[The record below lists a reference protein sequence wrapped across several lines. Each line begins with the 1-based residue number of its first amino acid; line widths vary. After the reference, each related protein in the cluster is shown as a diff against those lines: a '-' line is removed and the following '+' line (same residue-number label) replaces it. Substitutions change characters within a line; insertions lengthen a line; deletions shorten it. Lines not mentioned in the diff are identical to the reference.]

1 MHKTDILAKYCKE
14 RGCAFKMG
22 ESLSDYT
29 SFKIGGT
36 ADIIVFP
43 ENSGSL
49 AGLMGAIKENGLDFI
64 LLGNG
69 SNVLLCENHFSGAAV
84 VTSHMDAITVEGE
97 TIYAQCGVSLNTTAL
112 AAKAH
117 SLSGLEFAYGIPGTL
132 GGAVYMNAGA
142 YGGQIG
148 DAVSSSC
155 CLDMDTLETKNLD
168 FAGHEFAY
176 RESVYGKNRN
186 FILLSAVLSLKRG
199 DTAEIETAM
208 NKNMAERKL
217 KQPLEYPS
225 AGSVF
230 KRGSN
235 YFAAKLINDCGLKG
249 CSVGGAQVSQKH
261 AGFIINKK
269 DASFSDV
276 TGLIAHIKSVVF
288 ELTGIKIEC
297 EIKIM
302 EW

>member
-1 MHKTDILAKYCKE
+1 MRKTDILSKYCKE
-14 RGCAFKMG
+14 NGCLFKTG
-22 ESLSDYT
+22 EKLADYT

-36 ADIIVFP
+36 ADMVVFP
-43 ENSGSL
+43 ENSESL
-49 AGLMGAIKENGLDFI
+49 AGLLGAIKENGLDFI

-69 SNVLLCENHFSGAAV
+69 SNVLICENHFSGAAV
-84 VTSHMDAITVEGE
+84 VTSHMDNITIEGE
-97 TIYAQCGVSLNTTAL
+97 SICAQCGVSLNKTAI
-112 AAKAH
+112 AAKAR

-148 DAVSSSC
+148 DLVSSSC
-155 CLDMDTLETKNLD
+155 YIDMNTLKIKNLD
-168 FAGHEFAY
+168 PAQHEFAY
-176 RESVYGKNRN
+176 RESVYGKNSN
-186 FILLSAVLSLKRG
+186 FILLSAVLNLKRG
-199 DTAEIETAM
+199 DTAEIESAM
-208 NKNMAERKL
+208 NKNMAERKA

-230 KRGSN
+230 KRGSG
-235 YFAAKLINDCGLKG
+235 YFAAKLIADCGLAG
-249 CSVGGAQVSQKH
+249 CAVGGAQVSQKH
-261 AGFIINKK
+261 TGFIINKK
-269 DASFSDV
+269 DAGFSDV

-288 ELTGIKIEC
+288 EQTGIKIEC